1 MLFFAG
7 RCGLVFGGA
16 QRLRR
21 AALRI
26 PVTGFKRRPF
36 ITRISSLCGILIPLI
51 LRQSKY
57 SPIRTVSIAAILG
70 GYVIRADLKG
80 AVPDCA
86 DVRTVGIP
94 RALLWW
100 RYGVMWQTFFEQLG
114 RTVVLSGESDASSFE
129 RGDALSVDECCLA
142 SKLYMGHV
150 EELVRGG
157 ACDALFIPSWAN
169 EGRFLG
175 FCTKFQALPDIV
187 NNTYYGRRDAP
198 RVLSLLVEAQQTHT
212 FEEDSFVDLGVRLG
226 ATKHEAR
233 SAYKKATVAQ
243 LRADEARRRKQ
254 RELVAKVKKM
264 PQAQRPLTIL
274 VAAHPYVAHDPM
286 VGKPVVDMLR
296 DMGVCVLFSDACD
309 ADRAVKESFEF
320 SPTLPWLVNR
330 EIVGSV
336 ANMRDEVDGV
346 VVMSSFPCGP
356 DSMTNDAMA
365 LRMKGVPML
374 TLTIDAQ
381 SGQAGLETRVESF
394 VDILNYR
401 RKGGYLHER

>member
-1 MLFFAG
+1 MK
-7 RCGLVFGGA
+7 
-16 QRLRR
+16 
-21 AALRI
+21 AA
-26 PVTGFKRRPF
+26 
-36 ITRISSLCGILIPLI
+36 
-51 LRQSKY
+51 
-57 SPIRTVSIAAILG
+57 
-70 GYVIRADLKG
+70 
-80 AVPDCA
+80 PDFA

-114 RTVVLSGESDASSFE
+114 RSVVLSGESDAETFH
-129 RGDALSVDECCLA
+129 RGDVLSVDECCLA

-157 ACDALFIPSWAN
+157 ACDAIFIPSWAN
-169 EGRFLG
+169 EGRFRA

-187 NNTYYGRRDAP
+187 NNTYYGRSDAP
-198 RVLSLLVEAQQTHT
+198 RIMSLLVEAQQTHT
-212 FEEDSFVDLGVRLG
+212 FEKDSFIDLGVRLG
-226 ATKHEAR
+226 ATKHEAAA
-233 SAYKKATVAQ
+233 AYKKAVVAQ
-243 LRADEARRRKQ
+243 LRADEARRREQ
-254 RELVAKVKKM
+254 REAFARVKKL
-264 PQAQRPLTIL
+264 PEAERPLTIL

-286 VGKPVVDMLR
+286 VGASVVDMLR
-296 DMGVCVLFSDACD
+296 DMGAFVLFSDACD

-336 ANMRDEVDGV
+336 ANARGEVDGV

-394 VDILNYR
+394 VDILSYR
-401 RKGGYLHER
+401 RKGGYLHEH

>member
-1 MLFFAG
+1 M
-7 RCGLVFGGA
+7 
-16 QRLRR
+16 
-21 AALRI
+21 
-26 PVTGFKRRPF
+26 
-36 ITRISSLCGILIPLI
+36 
-51 LRQSKY
+51 
-57 SPIRTVSIAAILG
+57 
-70 GYVIRADLKG
+70 IRADLKRP
-80 AVPDCA
+80 AADFA
-86 DVRTVGIP
+86 DVRVVGIP

-100 RYGVMWQTFFEQLG
+100 RYGVMWQTFFEALD
-114 RTVVLSGESDASSFE
+114 RTVVLSGESDAETFQ

-150 EELVRGG
+150 EQLVRDG
-157 ACDALFIPSWAN
+157 ACDAIFIPSWAN

-187 NNTYYGRRDAP
+187 MNTYYGRADAP
-198 RVLSLLVEAQQTHT
+198 RIMSLLVEAQQTHT
-212 FEEDSFVDLGVRLG
+212 FEKDSFVGLGVRMG
-226 ATKHEAR
+226 ASSREAR
-233 SAYKKATVAQ
+233 AAYKKAVVAQ
-243 LRADEARRRKQ
+243 LHHDEARRRAQ
-254 RELVAKVKKM
+254 RDWLASVKKQ
-264 PQAQRPLTIL
+264 PAESRSLLIL

-296 DMGVCVLFSDACD
+296 DMGACVLFTDACN
-309 ADRAVKESFEF
+309 AEKAVKESFEF

-330 EIVGSV
+330 EIVGAV

-356 DSMTNDAMA
+356 DSMANHAMD
-365 LRMKGVPML
+365 LRIDGVPML

-401 RKGGYLHER
+401 RKGGYLHE